1 MSPLEPRRNAC
12 FDRPPFRTSMVVQDG
27 WWMDGYTRYPK
38 MKAVE
43 FRGSPGCV
51 YSTDPL
57 MGSKDPG
64 CVGCKWRGGAVP
76 L

>member
-1 MSPLEPRRNAC
+1 
-12 FDRPPFRTSMVVQDG
+12 MVVQDG